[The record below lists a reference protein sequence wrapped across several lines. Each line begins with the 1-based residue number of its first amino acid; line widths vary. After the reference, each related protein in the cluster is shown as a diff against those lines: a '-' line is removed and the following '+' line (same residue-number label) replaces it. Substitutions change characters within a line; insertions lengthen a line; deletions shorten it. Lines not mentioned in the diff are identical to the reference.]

1 MAGTP
6 KCRPSNAVP
15 LERRL
20 VKGGNGEG
28 DDCQRGGKR
37 GDAQRTRT
45 RGATRAQR
53 RGGKRGAAQR
63 ARGVTRAQRAQDG
76 AHPETRHRS
85 GEAAIVARAPAG
97 GGQRPA
103 DAAADGGGGEAGG
116 RGDTHGSAWRHAEW

>member
-6 KCRPSNAVP
+6 KCRPSNAAS

-28 DDCQRGGKR
+28 DDCQRGR
-37 GDAQRTRT
+37 
-45 RGATRAQR
+45 
-53 RGGKRGAAQR
+53 KRGAAQR
-63 ARGVTRAQRAQDG
+63 ARGATRAQRAQDG

-97 GGQRPA
+97 GGRRPA

-116 RGDTHGSAWRHAEW
+116 RGDTHGGAWRHAEW